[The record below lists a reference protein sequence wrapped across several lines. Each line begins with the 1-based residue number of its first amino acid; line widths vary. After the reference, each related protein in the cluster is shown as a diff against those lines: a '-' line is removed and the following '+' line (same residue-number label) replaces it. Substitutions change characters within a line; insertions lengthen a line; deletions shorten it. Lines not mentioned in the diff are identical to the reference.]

1 MSIEIMFQIV
11 VCLQLL
17 RIARTDWKTKQIPNR
32 DLQYL
37 LIVVL
42 ASIWEFEIT
51 LLLDKII
58 GMLIVSM
65 PLFFIAV
72 MWPSSFGGGD
82 VKLMAICGILLGS
95 KGILHAFWIALL
107 VAVMYCVWLL
117 VLGKGRKTVI
127 SFGPFLC
134 LGVIVT
140 MLEIF

>member
-1 MSIEIMFQIV
+1 MITERIFQIV

-17 RIARTDWKTKQIPNR
+17 RIAWGDWKTKRILNGH
-32 DLQYL
+32 LGYL
-37 LIVVL
+37 FLIVL
-42 ASIWEFEIT
+42 AET
-51 LLLDKII
+51 LVSETYMFIDKII

-72 MWPSSFGGGD
+72 MWPGSFGGGD

-134 LGVIVT
+134 LGVILT
-140 MLEIF
+140 LLEIF

>member
-1 MSIEIMFQIV
+1 MGNNRPSYGNTNSKKI
-11 VCLQLL
+11 L
-17 RIARTDWKTKQIPNR
+17 NR
-32 DLQYL
+32 DLKNL
-37 LIVVL
+37 LIIVL
-42 ASIWEFEIT
+42 VQIWVIQPT

-72 MWPSSFGGGD
+72 MWPGSFGGGD
-82 VKLMAICGILLGS
+82 VKLLAICGILLGS
-95 KGILHAFWIALL
+95 RGILRAFWIALL
-107 VAVMYCVWLL
+107 LAAMYCVWLL